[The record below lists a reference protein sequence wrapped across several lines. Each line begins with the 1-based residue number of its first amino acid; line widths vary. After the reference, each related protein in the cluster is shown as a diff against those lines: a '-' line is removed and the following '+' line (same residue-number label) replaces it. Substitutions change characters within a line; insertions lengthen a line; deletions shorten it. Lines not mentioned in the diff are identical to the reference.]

1 MVERRRFKRLP
12 AGAEVTI
19 RPARARRSARATSKN
34 LSGGGILFA
43 SSEPLE
49 VGAVVDIVVEPG
61 QHPGFARS
69 FQPLKARIR
78 VVRVKGTSAPYEV
91 AGEFLDVG

>member
-19 RPARARRSARATSKN
+19 RPARARRSARATSTN
-34 LSGGGILFA
+34 LSGGGILF
-43 SSEPLE
+43 SSDQPLE

-61 QHPGFARS
+61 NHPGFARS
-69 FQPLKARIR
+69 FEPLQARIR
-78 VVRVKGTSAPYEV
+78 IVRVKGKEAPYEV
-91 AGEFLDVG
+91 AGEFVDVK